1 MTNTPGFRPGL
12 ARYFRSAEH
21 FWMAAVLLGSA
32 FSMHFE
38 YFWNCEAL
46 GLLPLEPEP
55 LDPLPDEPEPEDPL
69 PPAPPPRA
77 PSEPW
82 SCEIGFGFG
91 GAVIVCFSP
100 TFEKSSENVTL
111 PPVAP
116 LNCDFWLSGIEKST
130 FTLRRRSVSS
140 SLPT

>member
-1 MTNTPGFRPGL
+1 
-12 ARYFRSAEH
+12 
-21 FWMAAVLLGSA
+21 MAAVSLGFA

-38 YFWNCEAL
+38 YFWNCAAL
-46 GLLPLEPEP
+46 GLLPPVPGDVPPDEPDEP
-55 LDPLPDEPEPEDPL
+55 PPDEPE

-82 SCEIGFGFG
+82 SSEIGLGLG
-91 GAVIVCFSP
+91 GAVIVCGSP
-100 TFEKSSENVTL
+100 TFEKSSANVML

-116 LNCDFWLSGIEKST
+116 LNCDFWLSGIEKSR

-140 SLPT
+140 S